1 MQNKQVLVEYFSR
14 LSEEGKLEFR
24 ENALLS
30 EYASFK
36 IGGPAALVVFPY
48 SAEVLTDVYEFT
60 DSLGIR
66 VLVFGNASNVLFCD
80 DGIDGVVIFTTKMKN
95 IFLDEN
101 GIIHADAGVNLMALS
116 KFAQKKGFAGL
127 EFIFGIP
134 GNCGGAVYMNAG
146 AYEHS
151 ISEVLSH
158 VTYYDTNSKT
168 IVCAPISDLEFGY
181 RESSFRKSGNI
192 VLSIGVKLEKAED
205 PDEVRIIMNDHL
217 RTRNQ
222 KQPLEYP
229 SAGSV
234 FKRYPGYYTSK
245 LIDEAGLK
253 GTQIGGAQVSEK
265 HAGFIVNRGG
275 ATACDVM
282 MLIKLVQDRIF
293 QINGI
298 HIECEVIYVV

>member
-1 MQNKQVLVEYFSR
+1 MHNKQLLVEYFSM
-14 LSEEGKLEFR
+14 LSSEGRIEFK

-36 IGGPAALVVFPY
+36 IGGPASFVVFPY
-48 SAEVLTDVYEFT
+48 DSQALVDVYDYV

-80 DGIDGVVIFTTKMKN
+80 DGIDGVVIFTGKMKHLS
-95 IFLDEN
+95 LDDN
-101 GIIHADAGVNLMALS
+101 GIIHADAGVNLIALS
-116 KFAQKKGFAGL
+116 QFAYKNGFMGH
-127 EFIFGIP
+127 EFLFGIP
-134 GNCGGAVYMNAG
+134 GNCGGAVFMNAG
-146 AYEHS
+146 AYEHC
-151 ISEVLSH
+151 ISEILH
-158 VTYYDTNSKT
+158 AVTYYDVDRKKVVRALKSE
-168 IVCAPISDLEFGY
+168 LEFAY
-181 RESSFRKSGNI
+181 RESSFRKNSWI
-192 VLSIGVKLEKAED
+192 VLSLEIKLEKTDD
-205 PDEVRIIMNDHL
+205 PESVKALMDDHM
-217 RTRNQ
+217 RTRNC

-253 GTQIGGAQVSEK
+253 GTSIGGAQVSEK

-275 ATACDVM
+275 ATALDVM
-282 MLIKLVQDRIF
+282 MLIKLVQDRIYAV
-293 QINGI
+293 NGI